1 MPKKEKMPREVALLV
16 ETHPVVFQTALS
28 TILLHPVFQ
37 IIADNLLRTIGTHM
51 KTTKELVFPSTINS
65 LFLIKFLYSKPA
77 TPVYNPN
84 SRGMKLGGKKTQS
97 NMALFDQLK
106 TEEPYDSNV
115 TQSPTSPQDNIV
127 SQMSPITNMER

>member
-1 MPKKEKMPREVALLV
+1 
-16 ETHPVVFQTALS
+16 
-28 TILLHPVFQ
+28 
-37 IIADNLLRTIGTHM
+37 
-51 KTTKELVFPSTINS
+51 
-65 LFLIKFLYSKPA
+65 
-77 TPVYNPN
+77 
-84 SRGMKLGGKKTQS
+84 MKLGGKKTQS